1 MNPSGAVETLVARE
15 AKSAC
20 LGRLELS
27 QFRNFAEL
35 QCEFPPDGVAIIGP
49 NGSGKTNL
57 LEAVYY
63 LEIFRSFRGSRD
75 AELVRFGE
83 DVFRIEA
90 TIAFGGD
97 DLRLAAAYQRRGNRK
112 KVEVNGL
119 AAGSMSEAVGR
130 FGAVVFSL
138 ADVEIVRGAPEFR
151 RRFLDIALSLAAPG
165 YLDALRRYRAVLAQR
180 NEALRRLDAQGVVDA
195 WSERLIEAGSEI
207 MAARERWVATWAAPF
222 DGYYRTISGAA
233 GSRLRYRPSVE
244 APAPGPVAGEEA
256 PEPEDPVPPETRV
269 AAWAERFGMDLAVS
283 AERERRRG
291 LTVVGPH
298 RDDLQL
304 MSPPAEADGH
314 EIRHYGSGGQQRTAA
329 IALRLVEA
337 DSLWARQS
345 REPLYLLDDVL
356 AELDDARSERV
367 VELLEEGR
375 SGQVIFTAPKRPD
388 LPLRGGRL
396 AEWTIRDG
404 VLNP

>member
-1 MNPSGAVETLVARE
+1 MNPSGAVETLVARK

-57 LEAVYY
+57 LEAIYY

-75 AELVRFGE
+75 AELVRFGQ

-90 TIAFGGD
+90 TFELGD
-97 DLRLAAAYQRRGNRK
+97 DELRLAAAYQRRGNRK
-112 KVEVNGL
+112 KVELNGL

-165 YLDALRRYRAVLAQR
+165 YLHALRRYRAVLAQR
-180 NEALRRLDAQGVVDA
+180 NEALRKLDAPEVVDA
-195 WSERLIEAGSEI
+195 WSESLIEAGSEI
-207 MAARERWVATWAAPF
+207 MAAREHWVDTWAAPF
-222 DGYYRTISGAA
+222 DGYYRTISGAG
-233 GSRLRYRPSVE
+233 GSRMRYRPSVE
-244 APAPGPVAGEEA
+244 APVPGRAGG
-256 PEPEDPVPPETRV
+256 DPVPSQARR
-269 AAWAERFGMDLAVS
+269 AAWSDRFAMDLAAS

-304 MSPPAEADGH
+304 LSPPAEADGH
-314 EIRHYGSGGQQRTAA
+314 ELRHYGSGGQQRTAA

-337 DSLWARQS
+337 DSLWARQG

-367 VELLEEGR
+367 VELLEEDR

-388 LPLRGGRL
+388 LPLRGGRMS
-396 AEWTIRDG
+396 EWAIRDG
-404 VLNP
+404 VLSP

>member
-1 MNPSGAVETLVARE
+1 MNPSGAVETLVAPE

-35 QCEFPPDGVAIIGP
+35 RCEFPPDGVAIIGP

-57 LEAVYY
+57 LEAIYY

-83 DVFRIEA
+83 DVFRLEG
-90 TIAFGGD
+90 TFTLD
-97 DLRLAAAYQRRGNRK
+97 NEELQLAAAFQRRGSRK

-119 AAGSMSEAVGR
+119 AVGSMSEAIGR

-138 ADVEIVRGAPEFR
+138 GDVEIVRSAPEFR

-165 YLDALRRYRAVLAQR
+165 YLDSLRRYRGVLAQR
-180 NEALRRLDAQGVVDA
+180 NEALRRLDPPDVVDA
-195 WSERLIEAGSEI
+195 WSDRLIEAGSEI
-207 MAARERWVATWAAPF
+207 MAIRERWVATWAGAF
-222 DGYYRTISGAA
+222 DEYYRAISGEG
-233 GSRLRYRPSVE
+233 GSRLRYRPSVD
-244 APAPGPVAGEEA
+244 APPREQDGSARA
-256 PEPEDPVPPETRV
+256 PEADDPIPS
-269 AAWAERFGMDLAVS
+269 AERTARWSERFAMELAAS

-291 LTVVGPH
+291 MTVVGPH

-304 MSPPAEADGH
+304 LGPPGEGDGH
-314 EIRHYGSGGQQRTAA
+314 ELRHFGSGGQQRTAA

-337 DSLWARQS
+337 DSLRARQG

-356 AELDDARSERV
+356 AELDDRRSERV
-367 VELLEEGR
+367 VELLDAGR

-388 LPLRGGRL
+388 LPLRNGRMS
-396 AEWTIRDG
+396 EWEIRDG
-404 VLNP
+404 RLNP

>member
-1 MNPSGAVETLVARE
+1 MNPSGAVETLVAPE

-20 LGRLELS
+20 LGRLALS

-35 QCEFPPDGVAIIGP
+35 RCEFPPDGVAIIGP

-57 LEAVYY
+57 LEAIYY

-83 DVFRIEA
+83 DVFRLEA
-90 TIAFGGD
+90 TIALGSD
-97 DLRLAAAYQRRGNRK
+97 ELQLAAAFQRRGSRK

-119 AAGSMSEAVGR
+119 AVGNMSEAIGR

-138 ADVEIVRGAPEFR
+138 GDVEIVRSAPEFR
-151 RRFLDIALSLAAPG
+151 RRFLDIALSLSAPG
-165 YLDALRRYRAVLAQR
+165 YLEALRRYRAVLAQR
-180 NEALRRLDAQGVVDA
+180 NEALRRLDATDVVDA
-195 WSERLIEAGSEI
+195 WSERLIEAGSQI
-207 MAARERWVATWAAPF
+207 MAARERWVATWAEAF
-222 DGYYRTISGAA
+222 DGYYRTISGEG
-233 GSRLRYRPSVE
+233 GSRMRYRPSID
-244 APAPGPVAGEEA
+244 APARGTEGTEEA
-256 PEPEDPVPPETRV
+256 PEADRPLPPPARV
-269 AAWAERFGMDLAVS
+269 ASWSERFAMELAAS

-304 MSPPAEADGH
+304 LSAPGEADGH
-314 EIRHYGSGGQQRTAA
+314 ELRHFGSGGQQRTAA

-337 DSLWARQS
+337 DSLWAHQG

-356 AELDDARSERV
+356 AELDDDRSERV

-388 LPLRGGRL
+388 LPLRGGRMS
-396 AEWTIRDG
+396 EWSIRDG
-404 VLNP
+404 ELNP

>member
-1 MNPSGAVETLVARE
+1 MNLSGAVETLVAPE

-35 QCEFPPDGVAIIGP
+35 RCEFPPDGVAIIGP

-57 LEAVYY
+57 LEAIYY

-83 DVFRIEA
+83 DVFRLDA
-90 TIAFGGD
+90 TFLLGTEEVQ
-97 DLRLAAAYQRRGNRK
+97 LAAAFQRRGSRK

-119 AAGSMSEAVGR
+119 AAESMSDAIGR

-138 ADVEIVRGAPEFR
+138 GDVEIVRGAPEFR

-165 YLDALRRYRAVLAQR
+165 YLDALRRYRGVLAQR
-180 NEALRRLDAQGVVDA
+180 NEALRRLDPVDVLDA

-207 MAARERWVATWAAPF
+207 MATRERWVATWAEAF
-222 DGYYRTISGAA
+222 DGYYRAISGEG
-233 GSRLRYRPSVE
+233 GSRMRYRPSVD
-244 APAPGPVAGEEA
+244 A
-256 PEPEDPVPPETRV
+256 PEPEEEAAPGADDPLPSASRI
-269 AAWAERFGMDLAVS
+269 AGWSERFGMELAAS

-291 LTVVGPH
+291 MTVTGPH

-304 MSPPAEADGH
+304 LSPPGEADGH
-314 EIRHYGSGGQQRTAA
+314 ELRHYGSGGQQRTAA

-337 DSLWARQS
+337 DSLRARQG

-356 AELDDARSERV
+356 AELDDRRSERV
-367 VELLEEGR
+367 VELLDVGR

-388 LPLRGGRL
+388 LPLRNGRMS
-396 AEWTIRDG
+396 EWEIRDG

>member
-1 MNPSGAVETLVARE
+1 MNPSGAVETLAAPE

-35 QCEFPPDGVAIIGP
+35 RCEFPPDGVAIIGP

-57 LEAVYY
+57 LEAIYY

-83 DVFRIEA
+83 DVFRLEA
-90 TIAFGGD
+90 TLSLDGEEVQ
-97 DLRLAAAYQRRGNRK
+97 LAAAYQRRGSRK

-119 AAGSMSEAVGR
+119 AAGSMSEAIGR

-138 ADVEIVRGAPEFR
+138 GDVEIVRSAPEFR

-165 YLDALRRYRAVLAQR
+165 YLEALRRYRAALAQR
-180 NEALRRLDAQGVVDA
+180 NEALRRLDPAGVVDA
-195 WSERLIEAGSEI
+195 WSERLIEAGSAI
-207 MAARERWVATWAAPF
+207 MAVRERWVATWADAF
-222 DGYYRTISGAA
+222 DGYYRAISGEG
-233 GSRLRYRPSVE
+233 GSRLRYRPSIE
-244 APAPGPVAGEEA
+244 APARDEGEEA
-256 PEPEDPVPPETRV
+256 PGADDTLPSADRI
-269 AAWAERFGMDLAVS
+269 AGWAERFGLELAAS
-283 AERERRRG
+283 ADRERRRG
-291 LTVVGPH
+291 VTMVGPH

-304 MSPPAEADGH
+304 FSPPGEGDGH
-314 EIRHYGSGGQQRTAA
+314 ELRHFGSGGQQRTAA

-337 DSLWARQS
+337 DSLRARQG

-356 AELDDARSERV
+356 AELDDSRSERV
-367 VELLEEGR
+367 VELLDRGR

-388 LPLRGGRL
+388 LPLRNGRMS
-396 AEWTIRDG
+396 EWEIRDG
-404 VLNP
+404 ELNP

>member
-1 MNPSGAVETLVARE
+1 MNPSGAVETLAAPE

-35 QCEFPPDGVAIIGP
+35 RCEFPPDGVAIIGP

-57 LEAVYY
+57 LEAIYY

-83 DVFRIEA
+83 DVFRLEA
-90 TIAFGGD
+90 TLSLDGEEVQ
-97 DLRLAAAYQRRGNRK
+97 LAAAYQRRGSRK

-119 AAGSMSEAVGR
+119 AAGSMSEAIGR

-138 ADVEIVRGAPEFR
+138 GDVEIVRSAPEFR

-165 YLDALRRYRAVLAQR
+165 YLEALRRYRAVLAQR
-180 NEALRRLDAQGVVDA
+180 NEALRRLDPAGVVDA

-207 MAARERWVATWAAPF
+207 MAVRERWVATWADAF
-222 DGYYRTISGAA
+222 DGYYRAISGEG
-233 GSRLRYRPSVE
+233 GSRMRYRPSIE
-244 APAPGPVAGEEA
+244 APARDEGEEA
-256 PEPEDPVPPETRV
+256 PEADDMLP
-269 AAWAERFGMDLAVS
+269 AADRIAGWAERFGLELAAS
-283 AERERRRG
+283 ADRERRRG
-291 LTVVGPH
+291 VTMVGPH

-304 MSPPAEADGH
+304 FSPPGEGDGH
-314 EIRHYGSGGQQRTAA
+314 ELRHFGSGGQQRTAA

-337 DSLWARQS
+337 DSLRARQG

-356 AELDDARSERV
+356 AELDDSRSERV
-367 VELLEEGR
+367 VELLDRGR

-388 LPLRGGRL
+388 LPLRNGRMS
-396 AEWTIRDG
+396 EWEIRDG
-404 VLNP
+404 ELNP

>member
-1 MNPSGAVETLVARE
+1 MNPSGAVETLAAPE

-35 QCEFPPDGVAIIGP
+35 RCEFPPDGVAIIGP

-57 LEAVYY
+57 LEAIYY

-83 DVFRIEA
+83 DVFRLEA
-90 TIAFGGD
+90 TLSLDGEEVQ
-97 DLRLAAAYQRRGNRK
+97 LAAAYQRRGSRK

-119 AAGSMSEAVGR
+119 AAGSMSEAIGR

-138 ADVEIVRGAPEFR
+138 GDVEIVRSAPEFR

-165 YLDALRRYRAVLAQR
+165 YLEALRRYRAVLAQR
-180 NEALRRLDAQGVVDA
+180 NEALRRLDPAGVVDA

-207 MAARERWVATWAAPF
+207 MAVRERWVATWADAF
-222 DGYYRTISGAA
+222 DGYYRAISGEG
-233 GSRLRYRPSVE
+233 GSRMRYRPSIE
-244 APAPGPVAGEEA
+244 APARDEGEEA
-256 PEPEDPVPPETRV
+256 PGADDMLP
-269 AAWAERFGMDLAVS
+269 AADRIAGWAERFGLELAAS
-283 AERERRRG
+283 ADRERRRG
-291 LTVVGPH
+291 VTMVGPH

-304 MSPPAEADGH
+304 FSPPGEGDGH
-314 EIRHYGSGGQQRTAA
+314 ELRHFGSGGQQRTAA

-337 DSLWARQS
+337 DSLRARQG

-356 AELDDARSERV
+356 AELDDSRSERV
-367 VELLEEGR
+367 VELLDRGR

-388 LPLRGGRL
+388 LPLRNGRMS
-396 AEWTIRDG
+396 EWEIRDG
-404 VLNP
+404 ELNP

>member
-1 MNPSGAVETLVARE
+1 MNSPGAVETLVAPK

-35 QCEFPPDGVAIIGP
+35 RCEFPPDGVAIIGP

-57 LEAVYY
+57 LEAIYY

-83 DVFRIEA
+83 DVFRLEA
-90 TIAFGGD
+90 TLSLGSEE
-97 DLRLAAAYQRRGNRK
+97 LQLAAAFQRRGSRK

-119 AAGSMSEAVGR
+119 AADSVSEAIGR

-138 ADVEIVRGAPEFR
+138 GDVEIVRNAPEFR

-165 YLDALRRYRAVLAQR
+165 YLEALRRYRAALAQR
-180 NEALRRLDAQGVVDA
+180 NEALRRQDPADVVEA

-207 MAARERWVATWAAPF
+207 MAVRERWVTTWADAF
-222 DGYYRTISGAA
+222 DGYYRAISGEG
-233 GSRLRYRPSVE
+233 GSRMRYRPSID
-244 APAPGPVAGEEA
+244 APAGRDEGEEA
-256 PEPEDPVPPETRV
+256 PKPDDPIPSADRI
-269 AAWAERFGMDLAVS
+269 AAWSERFGMELAAS

-291 LTVVGPH
+291 VTVVGPH

-304 MSPPAEADGH
+304 LSPPGEADGH
-314 EIRHYGSGGQQRTAA
+314 ELRHYGSGGQQRTAA

-337 DSLWARQS
+337 DSLWARQG

-356 AELDDARSERV
+356 AELDDNRSERV
-367 VELLEEGR
+367 IELLDGGR
-375 SGQVIFTAPKRPD
+375 SGQVIFTAPKRLD
-388 LPLRGGRL
+388 LPLRNGRMS
-396 AEWTIRDG
+396 EWEIRNG
-404 VLNP
+404 QLNP